1 VIHAAHHEQD
11 IRRLGGLRG
20 PMRLTFATFAV
31 GMMALAGVPFVFS
44 GFWSKEAILHAASQ
58 WDVSSVPLVAAL
70 AGVVLTAFY
79 MTRLVCEV
87 FLGHARSEE
96 SSHAHESPPVMT
108 VPLVVLAFGA
118 VALGFL
124 GTPAWPWIQSRMT
137 GQPVAAHSI
146 LEGGG
151 LMALSIVLVA
161 LGIGAGAALY
171 GLRPRT
177 DSAAPD
183 PLAASMPRVFA
194 FLANRMKL
202 DELYAATLGRLNSF
216 LAALSDVLDRRLWD
230 GAVRLLARLGQLTG
244 SLDREADIRGLNAGF
259 DAVSSGVRRAGRAY
273 SGAQTGAAQGYLRA
287 LALAFVVLALIAMW
301 GGGR

>member
-1 VIHAAHHEQD
+1 
-11 IRRLGGLRG
+11 
-20 PMRLTFATFAV
+20 
-31 GMMALAGVPFVFS
+31 
-44 GFWSKEAILHAASQ
+44 
-58 WDVSSVPLVAAL
+58 
-70 AGVVLTAFY
+70 
-79 MTRLVCEV
+79 
-87 FLGHARSEE
+87 
-96 SSHAHESPPVMT
+96 
-108 VPLVVLAFGA
+108 
-118 VALGFL
+118 
-124 GTPAWPWIQSRMT
+124 
-137 GQPVAAHSI
+137 
-146 LEGGG
+146 
-151 LMALSIVLVA
+151 MALSIVLVA